1 MTTKMSM
8 SETVAK
14 HNELAALLGVEPV
27 TNFKS
32 LNAARAALET
42 LENRMNTQVDTPEV
56 TPETEANPLGDGAT
70 EAAPATSA
78 DPKYNSSGKRGPT
91 QGVGAFCKGLIVEG
105 KTNAEILAAVA
116 TTYPTAKTTANCV
129 AYYRAKLAK
138 AGKETPADPAAAL
151 AAAKEMLAKAQAAE
165 AAAQAAL
172 DAQAAEPAQATEPA
186 PEQQAA

>member
-1 MTTKMSM
+1 MTTKMFMSETAKMFM

-14 HNELAALLGVEPV
+14 HNELAAQLGVEPI

-32 LNAARAALET
+32 LSAARAALKT
-42 LENRMNTQVDTPEV
+42 LENRMNTETNTPEV
-56 TPETEANPLGDGAT
+56 TLETEANPLGDGT
-70 EAAPATSA
+70 MEAAPA

-105 KTNAEILAAVA
+105 KTNAEILAEVA
-116 TTYPTAKTTANCV
+116 KQFPTAKTTANCV

-172 DAQAAEPAQATEPA
+172 DAQAAAPTEEAPATA
-186 PEQQAA
+186 